1 MVTDLIVFEA
11 ARVAFVVLVV
21 IDSFEAVAVEIFM
34 AVIIVVGVVLVID
47 VNVMNVNI
55 DVAFAAA
62 SSVAAFVVVVVTNR
76 DLISFFCGN
85 IDVEDLEQAL
95 NGTIQMNL
103 I

>member
-21 IDSFEAVAVEIFM
+21 IDSVEAVAVEIFM

-47 VNVMNVNI
+47 VNVVNI
-55 DVAFAAA
+55 EVAFAAA